1 MFNDLFSEKSV
12 EQALEILKNEIPVA
26 IWETFYV
33 TVLST
38 FFAVVIGLPLGVL
51 LVVGE
56 KNGVLPLPRW
66 LMTVL
71 NVLINLLRSVPFL
84 ILMIMVIPL
93 SRLIVGTSIGTVA
106 TIVPLVVAA
115 FPFVARLVETSL
127 RELNPNIIEAAQSMG
142 ASPFQIIVKVMIPE
156 SVPSLLSNLTTAL
169 TTVLGYSAMSG
180 AIGGGGLGKIAI
192 DYGYY
197 RFKYLVMLIAVV
209 LLVVLVQIFQTV
221 GTKLASKCDKRLKKW
236 KKAPGREPIL
246 ARGGDFLTTGNG
258 HDIASRSFSS
268 APFSILET

>member
-1 MFNDLFSEKSV
+1 MFNDLFSERSI
-12 EQALEILKNEIPVA
+12 EQALEVLKNEVPLA

-33 TVLST
+33 TILST
-38 FFAVVIGLPLGVL
+38 FFAVLIGLPLGVL

-66 LMTVL
+66 LMAVL
-71 NVLINLLRSVPFL
+71 NVIVNLLRSVPFL

-142 ASPFQIIVKVMIPE
+142 ASPVKIITKVMIPE
-156 SVPSLLSNLTTAL
+156 SVPSLLSNLTTAM
-169 TTVLGYSAMSG
+169 TTILGYSAMSG

-197 RFKYLVMLIAVV
+197 RFKYLVMIIAVI
-209 LLVVLVQIFQTV
+209 LLIVLVQVFQTV
-221 GTKLASKCDKRLKKW
+221 GTYLAAKCDKRLK
-236 KKAPGREPIL
+236 
-246 ARGGDFLTTGNG
+246 
-258 HDIASRSFSS
+258 
-268 APFSILET
+268 

>member
-38 FFAVVIGLPLGVL
+38 FFSVVIGLPLGVL

-221 GTKLASKCDKRLKKW
+221 GTKLASKCDKRLKK
-236 KKAPGREPIL
+236 
-246 ARGGDFLTTGNG
+246 
-258 HDIASRSFSS
+258 
-268 APFSILET
+268 